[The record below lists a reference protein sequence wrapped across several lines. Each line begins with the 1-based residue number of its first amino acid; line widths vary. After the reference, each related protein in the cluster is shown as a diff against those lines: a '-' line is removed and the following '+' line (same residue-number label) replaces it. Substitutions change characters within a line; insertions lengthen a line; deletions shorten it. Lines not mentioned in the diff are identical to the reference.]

1 MLPVCFYH
9 TLSTTTHTEVYTL
22 DYVYICVFM
31 HITFALSLH
40 VLSVCAV
47 LYLSVP

>member
-1 MLPVCFYH
+1 MLPVRFFCIF
-9 TLSTTTHTEVYTL
+9 STTTHTAVYTL
-22 DYVYICVFM
+22 DYVYIFM
-31 HITFALSLH
+31 HIIFALSLH